1 MKNPNIHN
9 IITHINTVVQTQS
22 IKGSRKSNAK
32 KYNTRGQTH
41 GVNGAAH
48 LKDNFG
54 GAF

>member
-1 MKNPNIHN
+1 MENPNSHN
-9 IITHINTVVQTQS
+9 IIRHINTVVNTQS
-22 IKGSRKSNAK
+22 IIGSRKSNAK

-41 GVNGAAH
+41 GTNGVTH